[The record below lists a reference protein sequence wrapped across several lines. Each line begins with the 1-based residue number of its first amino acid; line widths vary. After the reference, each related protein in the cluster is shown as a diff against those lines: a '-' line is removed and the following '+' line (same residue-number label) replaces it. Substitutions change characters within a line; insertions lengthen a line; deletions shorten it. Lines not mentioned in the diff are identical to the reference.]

1 MTKILVVDDDID
13 MALATRMALEEGGY
27 TVVEARNSLEGLE
40 MLKKEEPDLIVLDV
54 MMETN
59 TAGFQAA
66 LTIRNPDPK
75 SEYAAFRNIPIIMLT
90 AIHETI
96 EMKFTPDGEFLPVNA
111 FIDKPIEPTKFLAK
125 VRELIEQKE
134 TSN

>member
-90 AIHETI
+90 AIHETT